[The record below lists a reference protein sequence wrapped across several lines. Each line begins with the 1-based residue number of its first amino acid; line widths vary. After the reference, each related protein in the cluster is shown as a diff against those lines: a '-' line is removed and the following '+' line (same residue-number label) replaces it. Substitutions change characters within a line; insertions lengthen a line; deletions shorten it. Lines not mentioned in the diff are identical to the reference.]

1 MVDFPYASPPIDF
14 RIYLKGTFMN
24 RFLQTSYFLSFNHPE
39 LKHFNW
45 ICFRWSVKL
54 FIQTLFPANYFC
66 WTAAFRNQWLKPR
79 NSNFFALFLM
89 EVPLSISSIIYF
101 STTTKILDLRC
112 SNYIYNDTSGRSVS
126 HYKNSS
132 SSLFLGHILWFI
144 K

>member
-1 MVDFPYASPPIDF
+1 M
-14 RIYLKGTFMN
+14 
-24 RFLQTSYFLSFNHPE
+24 
-39 LKHFNW
+39 
-45 ICFRWSVKL
+45 
-54 FIQTLFPANYFC
+54 LFPALAWLNWMQKTQHTSDKKYLSTHSFILNEKLWLSNFLYFSFFESQGVKKGC
-66 WTAAFRNQWLKPR
+66 LDIKKNHPWFILKRIILKPR